1 MVRDLD
7 SLENYANIWD
17 DTWMIEERDDET
29 TSEQRMA
36 S

>member
-1 MVRDLD
+1 MRDLD
-7 SLENYANIWD
+7 FLENYANIWD

-29 TSEQRMA
+29 TPKQRMA